1 MSLALYGP
9 NVSDD
14 KKWLLWGV
22 GVTLNQS
29 CCYGYQSSDVNL
41 FLNLFSIK
49 HYLKQFEAKYGAS
62 IANSKFMSV

>member
-14 KKWLLWGV
+14 KMVTLGV

-29 CCYGYQSSDVNL
+29 CCHGYQSSDGNII
-41 FLNLFSIK
+41 LNLFSIK
-49 HYLKQFEAKYGAS
+49 RYLKQS
-62 IANSKFMSV
+62 